1 MRGPCVSP
9 DNCEWKPAPPPA
21 ATVSR
26 LTLARCEFCSRQP
39 TGDMA
44 VCPFLSLLYTTV
56 KLAQCRR
63 ATVFSLNNKKTFPSP
78 VHHSMPP
85 LCTCLLL
92 YSASLGMPH
101 VSLSKPVPDVPS
113 PMGSS
118 QSQVSSTIQH
128 IANRIQCN
136 PNIIQERYL

>member
-26 LTLARCEFCSRQP
+26 LTLAHCEFCSRQP

-44 VCPFLSLLYTTV
+44 LCPFLSLLYTTV

-63 ATVFSLNNKKTFPSP
+63 ATVFSLNNKKHFLAQCIIP
-78 VHHSMPP
+78 
-85 LCTCLLL
+85 CLLSVPACCCI
-92 YSASLGMPH
+92 SASLGMPH